1 MKELRKDGPN
11 CSTRH
16 DNGPFGTEGAAGA
29 DGYRGGQRFYNGD
42 FRLHGAT
49 TEEEGFKGFRNTVS
63 ANFFGTI
70 TSHKANNQSAN
81 HWNENDIITEMV
93 LIRRLKYRR
102 ETLIEGEIRD

>member
-11 CSTRH
+11 CSARH

-29 DGYRGGQRFYNGD
+29 DGYRGRQRLKHGD
-42 FRLHGAT
+42 FRLHPAT
-49 TEEEGFKGFRNTVS
+49 TKEDGFEGFRDTVS
-63 ANFFGTI
+63 ANFLGTV
-70 TSHKANNQSAN
+70 TSHKADNQSTN
-81 HWNENDIITEMV
+81 RWNENHIKAEMV